1 MRIRYRNGVIE
12 LRDGIDGLVDL
23 AVSGGQVSAPM
34 VDQALEGA
42 QEELQKRCGCYA
54 WTTAGYTGQYSIV
67 AWVPGDV
74 MSSWVEARGKSP
86 RGALVEFLRSKGVEV
101 KA

>member
-1 MRIRYRNGVIE
+1 MKVRYRNGVIE
-12 LRDGIDGLVDL
+12 LRDGIEGLVDL
-23 AVSGGQVSAPM
+23 AMNGVQVSAPM

-74 MSSWVEARGKSP
+74 VSSWVEARGKSP
-86 RGALVEFLRSKGVEV
+86 RDVLVAFLRIKGVEV
-101 KA
+101 RV

>member
-12 LRDGIDGLVDL
+12 LRDGIEGLVDL
-23 AVSGGQVSAPM
+23 ARNGVQVSAPM

-42 QEELQKRCGCYA
+42 RGDLQKRCGCYA

-74 MSSWVEARGKSP
+74 MNSWVEARGKSP
-86 RGALVEFLRSKGVEV
+86 RDVLVAFLRIKGVEV
-101 KA
+101 RV